1 MSEKQNNKDMR
12 SRDQSSEAD
21 SKSNQSNKANSQR
34 RRVPVIVKILAGI
47 VLLIILC
54 AAGYVIYMQAN
65 YYRIEDHAAL
75 EAENNPE
82 QILKTDT
89 SYTAVTYNIGF
100 GAYGPDYSFFMDTG
114 EMEDGTSTAGKYGK
128 AVSKESVEKNTEG
141 AAEELRSLEA
151 DFMLLQEV
159 DVDADRSY
167 HINQTGELK
176 EEFSD
181 YGNVFANNF
190 HSAYL
195 FYPFSDPHGAVEA
208 GLLSF
213 SCFRIGEAER
223 RSYPV
228 DNSFF
233 TKFTDLDRC
242 FAVMRLP
249 VEGGKELVLI
259 NSHMSAY
266 DEGGLIRA
274 KQLELL
280 NSVMEEEYQAG
291 NYVIVGGDFNHA
303 LGEAAAKGFPSKQ
316 KFPAWVAVLSQG
328 DLAEGITIILAENE
342 RNVPTC
348 RGADIPYTKG
358 VNFTTVVDGFLVS
371 DNVKATAENVD
382 TDFGYSDHN
391 PVLLRFELLH
401 E

>member
-1 MSEKQNNKDMR
+1 MKEGP
-12 SRDQSSEAD
+12 A
-21 SKSNQSNKANSQR
+21 KSNKFYIS
-34 RRVPVIVKILAGI
+34 
-47 VLLIILC
+47 IILKLILGILLLC
-54 AAGYVIYMQAN
+54 LVCIAGYVIYMQAN
-65 YYRIEDHAAL
+65 YYRIEDHAPL
-75 EAENNPE
+75 EAENNQE
-82 QILKTDT
+82 KTLKLEEM
-89 SYTAVTYNIGF
+89 YTAVTYNIGF
-100 GAYGPDYSFFMDTG
+100 GAYGPEYSFFMDTG
-114 EMEDGTSTAGKYGK
+114 EMQDGTLTAGKYGK
-128 AVSKESVEKNTEG
+128 AISKASVKANTKG
-141 AAEELRSLEA
+141 AAGELEKLDA

-167 HINQTGELK
+167 HINQK
-176 EEFSD
+176 EELIERFSD

-208 GLLSF
+208 GLLNF
-213 SCFRIGEAER
+213 SRYKIAEAKR

-228 DNSFF
+228 DNSFV

-249 VEGGKELVLI
+249 VEGGKELALI

-266 DEGGLIRA
+266 DEGGRIRA
-274 KQLELL
+274 QQLELL

-303 LGEAAAKGFPSKQ
+303 LGEAVAEGFPTEQ
-316 KFPAWVAVLSQG
+316 KFPAWVSILTQEEM
-328 DLAEGITIILAENE
+328 AEGVAIQQAENE
-342 RNVPTC
+342 LDVPTC
-348 RGADIPYTKG
+348 RGADLPYTKG

-371 DNVKATAENVD
+371 DNVKATAENID

-391 PVLLRFELLH
+391 PVLLRFELLK
-401 E
+401 

>member
-1 MSEKQNNKDMR
+1 MKEKVK
-12 SRDQSSEAD
+12 RD
-21 SKSNQSNKANSQR
+21 SQAETKKR
-34 RRVPVIVKILAGI
+34 IQIVLKILVGLI
-47 VLLIILC
+47 LLALLC
-54 AAGYVIYMQAN
+54 IAGYIIYMQAN
-65 YYRIEDHAAL
+65 YYRIEDHAKL
-75 EAENNPE
+75 EVRNNPKQTLRTGE
-82 QILKTDT
+82 A
-89 SYTAVTYNIGF
+89 YTAVTYNIGF

-114 EMEDGTSTAGKYGK
+114 EMADGTETAGEYGK
-128 AVSKESVEKNTEG
+128 AVSKESVEKNTAG
-141 AAEELRSLEA
+141 AARELEKLGA
-151 DFMLLQEV
+151 DFLLLQEV
-159 DVDADRSY
+159 DVEADRSY
-167 HINQTGELK
+167 HVNQAEELK
-176 EEFSD
+176 DKFAD

-208 GLLSF
+208 GLLNF
-213 SCFRIGEAER
+213 TRYQIAEAER

-228 DNSFF
+228 DNSFV

-249 VEGGKELVLI
+249 VENGRELVLI

-266 DEGGLIRA
+266 DEGGKIRLQ
-274 KQLELL
+274 QLELL

-303 LGEAAAKGFPSKQ
+303 LGEAVAEGFPSKQ
-316 KFPAWVAVLSQG
+316 RFPAWVSILTQEEMAK
-328 DLAEGITIILAENE
+328 GILIVRAENE
-342 RNVPTC
+342 LEVPTC

-371 DNVKATAENVD
+371 ENVKAEAENID

-391 PVLLRFELLH
+391 PVMLRFEL
-401 E
+401 EK

>member
-1 MSEKQNNKDMR
+1 MTGKLGNHNDRK
-12 SRDQSSEAD
+12 
-21 SKSNQSNKANSQR
+21 NQTDRKGR
-34 RRVPVIVKILAGI
+34 HIPVMIKVLAG
-47 VLLIILC
+47 VLLLLLLC
-54 AAGYVIYMQAN
+54 VSGYVIYMQAN
-65 YYRIEDHAAL
+65 YYRIEDHAPL
-75 EAENNPE
+75 EAKNNPE
-82 QILKTDT
+82 QILKTKEEY
-89 SYTAVTYNIGF
+89 SAVTYNIGF

-114 EMEDGTSTAGKYGK
+114 EMEDGTATAGKYGK
-128 AVSKESVEKNTEG
+128 AASRESVEENTKG
-141 AAEELRSLEA
+141 ATETLAGLDA

-167 HINQTGELK
+167 HIDQVK
-176 EEFSD
+176 EVKAEFPD

-195 FYPFSDPHGAVEA
+195 FYPFTDPHGAVEA

-213 SCFRIGEAER
+213 GRYRIEEAER

-228 DNSFF
+228 DDSFI

-249 VEGGKELVLI
+249 VKGGKELVLI

-266 DEGGLIRA
+266 DEGGVIRA
-274 KQLELL
+274 KQLEIL

-303 LGEAAAKGFPSKQ
+303 LGEEVAEGFPSKQ
-316 KFPAWVAVLSQG
+316 RFPAWVSVLTQKEM
-328 DLAEGITIILAENE
+328 AEGITMVRAKNE
-342 RNVPTC
+342 LDVPTC

-371 DNVKATAENVD
+371 DNVEAAAENVD

-391 PVLLRFELLH
+391 PVLLKFRLLA

>member
-1 MSEKQNNKDMR
+1 MGEDWVRRKEEKR
-12 SRDQSSEAD
+12 EGRF
-21 SKSNQSNKANSQR
+21 
-34 RRVPVIVKILAGI
+34 RVPVIVKIAAG
-47 VLLIILC
+47 LLLLCILC
-54 AAGYVIYMQAN
+54 IVGYVVYMQAN
-65 YYRIEDHAAL
+65 YYRIEDYAEL
-75 EAENNPE
+75 EVENG
-82 QILKTDT
+82 QKKTLKTGET
-89 SYTAVTYNIGF
+89 YTAVTYNIGF

-114 EMEDGTSTAGKYGK
+114 EMDDGTPTTGKYGK
-128 AVSKESVEKNTEG
+128 AISKESVEANTEG
-141 AAEELRSLEA
+141 AAGELEQLHA

-167 HINQTGELK
+167 HINQMEKLK
-176 EEFSD
+176 NRFPD
-181 YGNVFANNF
+181 YGNVFAYNF

-195 FYPFSDPHGAVEA
+195 FYPFSDPHGAVDA
-208 GLLSF
+208 GLLNF
-213 SCFRIGEAER
+213 SRYQIGDAKR

-228 DNSFF
+228 DNSFV

-266 DEGGLIRA
+266 DEGGQIRA
-274 KQLELL
+274 QQLELL
-280 NSVMEEEYQAG
+280 NAVMEEEYQAG

-303 LGEAAAKGFPSKQ
+303 LGEDVAEGFPAKQ
-316 KFPAWVAVLSQG
+316 KFPAWVSVLTQEEMA
-328 DLAEGITIILAENE
+328 DGISIVRAKNE
-342 RNVPTC
+342 LETPTC

-358 VNFTTVVDGFLVS
+358 VNYTTVVDGFLVP
-371 DNVKATAENVD
+371 DNVKAAAENID

-391 PVLLRFELLH
+391 PVLLRFELV

>member
-1 MSEKQNNKDMR
+1 MGDVQANKV
-12 SRDQSSEAD
+12 
-21 SKSNQSNKANSQR
+21 
-34 RRVPVIVKILAGI
+34 RVPVIVKIVAGLF
-47 VLLIILC
+47 LLCILWV
-54 AAGYVIYMQAN
+54 AGYVVYMQVN
-65 YYRIEDHAAL
+65 YYRIGDHAAL
-75 EAENNPE
+75 ETENNQKQTLVTGRE
-82 QILKTDT
+82 
-89 SYTAVTYNIGF
+89 YTAVTYNIGF

-114 EMEDGTSTAGKYGK
+114 EMEDGTPTTGKYGK
-128 AVSKESVEKNTEG
+128 AISKESVEANTEG
-141 AAEELRSLEA
+141 AAGELEKLDA

-167 HINQTGELK
+167 HINQMERLK
-176 EEFSD
+176 KCFPD
-181 YGNVFANNF
+181 YGTVFANNF

-208 GLLSF
+208 GLLNF
-213 SCFRIGEAER
+213 SRYQIGESER

-228 DNSFF
+228 DNSFI

-242 FAVMRLP
+242 FAVLRLP
-249 VEGGKELVLI
+249 TEGGKELVLI

-274 KQLELL
+274 QQLELL
-280 NSVMEEEYQAG
+280 NSVMEAEYQAG

-303 LGEAAAKGFPSKQ
+303 LGEAVAVGFPSQQ
-316 KFPAWVAVLSQG
+316 KFPAWVSILTPEEMA
-328 DLAEGITIILAENE
+328 DGISIVQAENE
-342 RNVPTC
+342 LETPTC
-348 RGADIPYTKG
+348 RGADIPYAKG

-371 DNVKATAENVD
+371 DNVKATAENID

-391 PVLLRFELLH
+391 PVLLRFELAGTDYA

>member
-1 MSEKQNNKDMR
+1 MTGKLGNHNDRK
-12 SRDQSSEAD
+12 
-21 SKSNQSNKANSQR
+21 NQTDRKGR
-34 RRVPVIVKILAGI
+34 HIPVMIKVLAG
-47 VLLIILC
+47 VLLLLLLC
-54 AAGYVIYMQAN
+54 VAGYVIYMQAN
-65 YYRIEDHAAL
+65 YYRIEDHAPL
-75 EAENNPE
+75 EVKNNPE
-82 QILKTDT
+82 QILKTGEEY
-89 SYTAVTYNIGF
+89 SAVTYNIGF

-114 EMEDGTSTAGKYGK
+114 EMEDGTATAGKYGK
-128 AVSKESVEKNTEG
+128 AASRESVEENTKG
-141 AAEELRSLEA
+141 ATETLAGLDA

-167 HINQTGELK
+167 HIDQVK
-176 EEFSD
+176 EVKAEFPD

-195 FYPFSDPHGAVEA
+195 FYPFSDPHGAVDA

-213 SCFRIGEAER
+213 SRYRIEEAER

-228 DNSFF
+228 DNSFI

-249 VEGGKELVLI
+249 VEGGRELVLI

-303 LGEAAAKGFPSKQ
+303 LGEEAAEGFLSEQ
-316 KFPAWVAVLSQG
+316 KFPAWVAVLTQE
-328 DLAEGITIILAENE
+328 DIADGITIMRAENE
-342 RNVPTC
+342 LDVPTC
-348 RGADIPYTKG
+348 RGADIPYKKG

-371 DNVKATAENVD
+371 DNVEAAAENVD

-391 PVLLRFELLH
+391 PVLLRFRLLA

>member
-1 MSEKQNNKDMR
+1 MKEGP
-12 SRDQSSEAD
+12 A
-21 SKSNQSNKANSQR
+21 KSNKFYIS
-34 RRVPVIVKILAGI
+34 
-47 VLLIILC
+47 IILKLILGILLLC
-54 AAGYVIYMQAN
+54 LVCIAGYVIYMQAN
-65 YYRIEDHAAL
+65 YYRIEDHAPL
-75 EAENNPE
+75 EAENNQE
-82 QILKTDT
+82 KTLKLEEM
-89 SYTAVTYNIGF
+89 YTAVTYNIGF
-100 GAYGPDYSFFMDTG
+100 GAYGPEYSFFMDTG
-114 EMEDGTSTAGKYGK
+114 EMQDGTLTAGKYGK
-128 AVSKESVEKNTEG
+128 AISKASVKANTKG
-141 AAEELRSLEA
+141 AAGELEKLDA

-167 HINQTGELK
+167 HINQK
-176 EEFSD
+176 EELIERFSD

-208 GLLSF
+208 GLLNF
-213 SCFRIGEAER
+213 SRYKIAEAKR

-228 DNSFF
+228 DNSFV

-266 DEGGLIRA
+266 DEGGRIRA
-274 KQLELL
+274 QQLELL

-303 LGEAAAKGFPSKQ
+303 LGEAVAEGFPTEQ
-316 KFPAWVAVLSQG
+316 KFPAWVSILTQEEM
-328 DLAEGITIILAENE
+328 AEGIAIQQAENE
-342 RNVPTC
+342 FDVPTC
-348 RGADIPYTKG
+348 RGADLPYTKG

-371 DNVKATAENVD
+371 DNVKATAENID

-391 PVLLRFELLH
+391 PVLLRFELLK
-401 E
+401 

>member
-1 MSEKQNNKDMR
+1 MKEKGKTGR
-12 SRDQSSEAD
+12 LHL
-21 SKSNQSNKANSQR
+21 
-34 RRVPVIVKILAGI
+34 PVIVKILAG
-47 VLLIILC
+47 LLIVCVIC
-54 AAGYVIYMQAN
+54 IAGYIIYMQMN
-65 YYRIEDHAAL
+65 YYRIEDHTAL
-75 EAENNPE
+75 ETGNNQE
-82 QILKTDT
+82 QILKAGET
-89 SYTAVTYNIGF
+89 YTAVTCNIGF

-114 EMEDGTSTAGKYGK
+114 EMEDGTRTAGKYGK
-128 AVSKESVEKNTEG
+128 AISKESVETNTEK
-141 AAEELRSLEA
+141 AAEALEKLNA

-167 HINQTGELK
+167 HINQK
-176 EEFSD
+176 ETLMKRFGD

-208 GLLSF
+208 GLLNF
-213 SCFRIGEAER
+213 SRYEIAEAER

-228 DNSFF
+228 DNSFV

-242 FAVMRLP
+242 FSVMRLP
-249 VEGGKELVLI
+249 VEGGKQLVLV
-259 NSHMSAY
+259 NNHMSAY

-274 KQLELL
+274 QQLELL
-280 NSVMEEEYQAG
+280 NSVMEEEYEAG

-303 LGEAAAKGFPSKQ
+303 LGEAVAEGFPSKQ
-316 KFPAWVAVLSQG
+316 KFPAWVSILTQEEM
-328 DLAEGITIILAENE
+328 AEGIRIVQAENE
-342 RNVPTC
+342 LEVPTC

-391 PVLLRFELLH
+391 PVLLWFELVS
-401 E
+401 

>member
-1 MSEKQNNKDMR
+1 MTGKLGNHNDRK
-12 SRDQSSEAD
+12 
-21 SKSNQSNKANSQR
+21 NQTDRKGR
-34 RRVPVIVKILAGI
+34 HIPVMIKVLAG
-47 VLLIILC
+47 VLLLLLLC
-54 AAGYVIYMQAN
+54 VAGYVIYMQAN
-65 YYRIEDHAAL
+65 YYRIEDHAPL
-75 EAENNPE
+75 EVKNNPE
-82 QILKTDT
+82 QILKTGEEY
-89 SYTAVTYNIGF
+89 SAVTYNIGF

-114 EMEDGTSTAGKYGK
+114 EMEDGTATAGKYGK
-128 AVSKESVEKNTEG
+128 AASRESVEENTKG
-141 AAEELRSLEA
+141 ATETLAGLDA

-167 HINQTGELK
+167 HIDQVK
-176 EEFSD
+176 EVKAEFPD

-195 FYPFSDPHGAVEA
+195 FYPFSDPHGAVDA

-213 SCFRIGEAER
+213 SRYRIEEAER

-228 DNSFF
+228 DNSFI

-249 VEGGKELVLI
+249 VEGGRELVLI

-303 LGEAAAKGFPSKQ
+303 LGEEAAEGFLSEQ
-316 KFPAWVAVLSQG
+316 KFPAWVAVLTQE
-328 DLAEGITIILAENE
+328 DIADGITIMRAENE
-342 RNVPTC
+342 LDVPTC
-348 RGADIPYTKG
+348 RGADIPYKKG

-391 PVLLRFELLH
+391 PVLLQFELLQ

>member
-1 MSEKQNNKDMR
+1 MKEKVK
-12 SRDQSSEAD
+12 RDGQAET
-21 SKSNQSNKANSQR
+21 KRKR
-34 RRVPVIVKILAGI
+34 IHVVFKILAGLI
-47 VLLIILC
+47 LLVLLCI
-54 AAGYVIYMQAN
+54 AGYIIYMQAN
-65 YYRIEDHAAL
+65 YYRIEDHAKL
-75 EAENNPE
+75 EVGNNPKQTLRTGE
-82 QILKTDT
+82 A
-89 SYTAVTYNIGF
+89 YTAVTYNIGF

-114 EMEDGTSTAGKYGK
+114 EMADGTATAGEYGK
-128 AVSKESVEKNTEG
+128 AVSKESVEQNTAG
-141 AAEELRSLEA
+141 AAKELEKLGA
-151 DFMLLQEV
+151 DFLLLQEV
-159 DVDADRSY
+159 DVEADRSY
-167 HINQTGELK
+167 HVNQAEELK
-176 EEFSD
+176 DKFAD

-208 GLLSF
+208 GLLNF
-213 SCFRIGEAER
+213 TRYQIAEAER

-228 DNSFF
+228 DNSFV

-249 VEGGKELVLI
+249 VENGRELVLI

-266 DEGGLIRA
+266 DEGGKIRLQ
-274 KQLELL
+274 QLELL

-303 LGEAAAKGFPSKQ
+303 MGEAVAEGFPSKQ
-316 KFPAWVAVLSQG
+316 KFPAWVSILTQEEM
-328 DLAEGITIILAENE
+328 AEGISIVRAENE
-342 RNVPTC
+342 LEVPTC

-371 DNVKATAENVD
+371 ENVKAEAENID

-391 PVLLRFELLH
+391 PVMLRFEL
-401 E
+401 EK

>member
-1 MSEKQNNKDMR
+1 MKDNKIED
-12 SRDQSSEAD
+12 
-21 SKSNQSNKANSQR
+21 NKTEDNKTKDKKMEHMKVKR
-34 RRVPVIVKILAGI
+34 LYLPIIIKILIGLLLLV
-47 VLLIILC
+47 VLCI
-54 AAGYVIYMQAN
+54 AGYVIYMQAN
-65 YYRIEDHAAL
+65 YYRIEDHTVL
-75 EAENNPE
+75 EAENNPV
-82 QILKTDT
+82 QKLKTGET
-89 SYTAVTYNIGF
+89 YTAVTYNIGF

-114 EMEDGTSTAGKYGK
+114 EMEDGTPTVGEYGK
-128 AVSKESVEKNTEG
+128 AANRESVETNTKG
-141 AAEELRSLEA
+141 VVEELEKLDA
-151 DFMLLQEV
+151 DFLLLQEV

-167 HINQTGELK
+167 HVNQLEKLK

-195 FYPFSDPHGAVEA
+195 FYPFTDPHGAVEA

-213 SCFRIGEAER
+213 SRYQVKEAER

-228 DNSFF
+228 DNSFI

-242 FAVMRLP
+242 FSVMRLP
-249 VEGGKELVLI
+249 VEDGHELVLI

-274 KQLELL
+274 QQLELL
-280 NSVMEEEYQAG
+280 NAVMEEEYQAG

-303 LGEAAAKGFPSKQ
+303 LGEEVAEGFPSKQ
-316 KFPAWVAVLSQG
+316 KFPAWVSILTQEEM
-328 DLAEGITIILAENE
+328 AEGITIVRAENE
-342 RNVPTC
+342 LEVPTC
-348 RGADIPYTKG
+348 RGADIPYTRG

-371 DNVKATAENVD
+371 DNVNASAENID

-391 PVLLRFELLH
+391 PVLLRFEL
-401 E
+401 EK

>member
-1 MSEKQNNKDMR
+1 MKEGP
-12 SRDQSSEAD
+12 A
-21 SKSNQSNKANSQR
+21 KSNKFYIS
-34 RRVPVIVKILAGI
+34 
-47 VLLIILC
+47 IILKLILGILLLC
-54 AAGYVIYMQAN
+54 LVCIAGYVIYMQAN
-65 YYRIEDHAAL
+65 YYRIEDHAPL
-75 EAENNPE
+75 EAENNQE
-82 QILKTDT
+82 KTLKLEEM
-89 SYTAVTYNIGF
+89 YTAVTYNIGF
-100 GAYGPDYSFFMDTG
+100 GAYGPEYSFFMDTG
-114 EMEDGTSTAGKYGK
+114 EMQDGTLTAGKYGK
-128 AVSKESVEKNTEG
+128 AISKASVKANTKG
-141 AAEELRSLEA
+141 AAGELEKLDA

-167 HINQTGELK
+167 HINQK
-176 EEFSD
+176 EELIERFSD

-208 GLLSF
+208 GLLNF
-213 SCFRIGEAER
+213 SRYKIAEAKR

-228 DNSFF
+228 DNSFV

-266 DEGGLIRA
+266 DEGGRIRA
-274 KQLELL
+274 QQLELL

-303 LGEAAAKGFPSKQ
+303 LGEAVAEGFPTEQ
-316 KFPAWVAVLSQG
+316 KFPAWVSILTQEEM
-328 DLAEGITIILAENE
+328 AEGIAIQQAENE
-342 RNVPTC
+342 LDVPTC
-348 RGADIPYTKG
+348 RGADLPYTKG

-371 DNVKATAENVD
+371 DNVKATAENID

-391 PVLLRFELLH
+391 PVLLRFELLK
-401 E
+401 